1 MKKWIKVML
10 VKWYIGQCPH
20 ICLLCKYRKTEHES
34 CMEEMYNSDLQ
45 FLKLTKKDYKN
56 SLKKN

>member
-1 MKKWIKVML
+1 MKKRLKVMF

-20 ICLLCKYRKTEHES
+20 ICLLCKYRKTEHER
-34 CMEEMYNSDLQ
+34 CIEEMYNSDLQ
-45 FLKLTKKDYKN
+45 FLKQSKKDYKN